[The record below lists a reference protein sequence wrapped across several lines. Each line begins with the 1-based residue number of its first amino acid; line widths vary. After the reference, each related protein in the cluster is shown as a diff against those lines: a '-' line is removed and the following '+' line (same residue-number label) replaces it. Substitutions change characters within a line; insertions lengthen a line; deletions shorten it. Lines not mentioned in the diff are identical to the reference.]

1 MENKKIRLFAKI
13 IPYDLKLGL
22 IFNNDET
29 VYEIFY
35 FIDETMRKNR
45 LKYKTGRIEKNKTI
59 ILPQFQIKDFLENN
73 DDILVYPIEYGLNL
87 KQLDEN
93 DEFNFEKEDIN
104 KIFINR
110 KTKRNRENRSVEQ
123 TRKTSKEFNKNTEY
137 YSNENNKSENTEE
150 NKKSKKKNY
159 DEDENE
165 SNNNSENE
173 NDNDNDNENDNDD
186 NNEEEEENS
195 DDNNKNKSN
204 DESDDDDDIK
214 ITKKKNK

>member
-150 NKKSKKKNY
+150 NKKNKKKNY

-165 SNNNSENE
+165 TNNNNSENE
-173 NDNDNDNENDNDD
+173 NDNENDNDND
-186 NNEEEEENS
+186 NEEEEENS

-204 DESDDDDDIK
+204 NESDDDDDDIK

>member
-150 NKKSKKKNY
+150 NKKNKKKNY

-165 SNNNSENE
+165 SNNNNSENENDNE
-173 NDNDNDNENDNDD
+173 NDNDNDNE
-186 NNEEEEENS
+186 EEEENS
-195 DDNNKNKSN
+195 NDNNKNKSN
-204 DESDDDDDIK
+204 NESDDDDDIK